1 LQVLRRRRTPLA
13 IPLLTGAL
21 LAAAVVAAQD
31 TKAQTSADPTGVL
44 MSPVLDGNP
53 QTPPRF
59 RQSGGVTQRDTS
71 RFGEAQNFDYRPALG
86 AGTTGFDSTNVPK
99 RKGKDKDKDKGKA
112 RQPAKPGGA
121 TTGAGSQQ
129 PGLPAPKADGTAKAD
144 TTAQT
149 NPLALTPRQLQPAVA
164 PLNPRLRLQNRP
176 GAPGLDPGAVIA
188 TIATTPPSRRPP
200 LEDKP
205 FDPLGI
211 QVGAFNVRPA
221 LEYSRGYDNNVPRN
235 SGPPAASSW
244 YEVYAPELLINSN
257 WSRHELT
264 ANLRGS
270 YTAYDTNHPNDR
282 PTVDAKVNARVDVTS
297 QTRIDLEGR
306 YLLFTDNPG
315 SPNIQADL
323 VRLPIAMTY
332 GSTVGVGHRFNRF
345 DVSLK
350 GTFDRT
356 VYNDSSFDDGQTA
369 SNADRNFN
377 QVGTQLRTSYE
388 VTPGVKPFVELAA
401 DTRKYDLA
409 VDAGGVNRSS
419 EGRSAKLGTTI
430 EATRWLTG
438 ELSVGYLSRGY
449 QDPTLEDINGY
460 SVDASLVWLW
470 TALTTVKV
478 TATTSVAESTVPGV
492 SGNFTRDVTAQIEH
506 AFRRWLIGTLKFSRG
521 FDDYVGSEREDIR
534 YVASGALAY
543 YLTREIQLKGEY
555 RQEWRYSNQPGNNYW
570 AHVWLIGMRLQR

>member
-1 LQVLRRRRTPLA
+1 MLRRRRTPLA
-13 IPLLTGAL
+13 IPLLAGAL
-21 LAAAVVAAQD
+21 LAAAAVAVQEA
-31 TKAQTSADPTGVL
+31 TAQTSGDPAGSL

-53 QTPPRF
+53 QNPPRF

-71 RFGEAQNFDYRPALG
+71 RFGEVQSFDYRPASG
-86 AGTTGFDSTNVPK
+86 AGTTGFDSTNLRK
-99 RKGKDKDKDKGKA
+99 RKDKDKDKAKGKA
-112 RQPAKPGGA
+112 RAPAKPAGA
-121 TTGAGSQQ
+121 ATAAGSPPQ
-129 PGLPAPKADGTAKAD
+129 GIAAARADGSLQPDATAPTD
-144 TTAQT
+144 
-149 NPLALTPRQLQPAVA
+149 PPALTPKQLQPAAA

-176 GAPGLDPGAVIA
+176 GAPPLDPNGFIA
-188 TIATTPPSRRPP
+188 TIATTPPNRRPP
-200 LEDKP
+200 LEDRP

-211 QVGAFNVRPA
+211 QVGAFNFRGA
-221 LEYSRGYDNNVPRN
+221 LEYSHGYDNNVPRN

-264 ANLRGS
+264 ASLRGS
-270 YTAYDTNHPNDR
+270 YTAYDTSHPNDR
-282 PTVDAKVNARVDVTS
+282 PNVDAKVNARIDVTS

-332 GSTVGVGHRFNRF
+332 GTTVGVGQRFNRF
-345 DVSLK
+345 DVTLK

-369 SNADRNFN
+369 SNAGRNFN
-377 QVGTQLRTSYE
+377 QVGTQLRTGYE
-388 VTPGVKPFVELAA
+388 VMPGMRPFVEVAA
-401 DTRKYDLA
+401 DTRKYDLP

-419 EGRSAKLGTTI
+419 QGRSIKVGTTF

-460 SVDASLVWLW
+460 SVDAALLW
-470 TALTTVKV
+470 FWTPLTTVKV
-478 TATTSVAESTVPGV
+478 TATTSVGESTTPGV
-492 SGNFTRDVTAQIEH
+492 SGNFTRDVTAQIDH

-534 YVASGALAY
+534 YVASSALAY

-570 AHVWLIGMRLQR
+570 AHVWLVGLRLQR